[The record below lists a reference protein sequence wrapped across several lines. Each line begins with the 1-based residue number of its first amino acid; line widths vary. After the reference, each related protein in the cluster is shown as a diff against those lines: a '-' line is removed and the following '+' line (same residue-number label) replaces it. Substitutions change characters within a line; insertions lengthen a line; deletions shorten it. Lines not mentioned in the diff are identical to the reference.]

1 MARDK
6 LSIGIIG
13 ANVRYGWG
21 TRAHLPAIKALPEVD
36 LVAVAT
42 RSLETARE
50 TAQHYGALLAFD
62 NPEDLAG
69 HPDVDAVIVST
80 RAPTHH
86 ALVDLAL
93 KAGKH
98 VFCEWPL
105 GANLK
110 QAMESRDL
118 AESKGVRH
126 MVGLQARGA
135 PEFSYVKELVGEGY
149 IGQVLSATLNQSLP
163 GAGTRVATFPEGVD
177 RTQGVGTL
185 AIAGGHSIDALCFC
199 LGEFR
204 ELSGVVSTQV
214 KKALVKETGA
224 VLDVTAPDNVS
235 VSGTLASG
243 GVVSAHIKNVPDFG
257 TGMVLEIDG
266 TEGSL
271 VVTSPGSAQIEGL
284 TLSGARK
291 GDRGRQELPVPEKHR
306 WVPPDTPSGAPF
318 NVAQLLRRFAGAI
331 RDGSTIDPDFSLA
344 VTRHEMLDAI
354 QRSSD
359 SGQRQALQTDRG
371 S

>member
-1 MARDK
+1 
-6 LSIGIIG
+6 
-13 ANVRYGWG
+13 
-21 TRAHLPAIKALPEVD
+21 
-36 LVAVAT
+36 
-42 RSLETARE
+42 
-50 TAQHYGALLAFD
+50 
-62 NPEDLAG
+62 
-69 HPDVDAVIVST
+69 
-80 RAPTHH
+80 
-86 ALVDLAL
+86 VDLAL

-224 VLDVTAPDNVS
+224 LLDVTAPDNVS

-243 GVVSAHIKNVPDFG
+243 GGRVGAYQERPRFWDRHGPGDRWYRGV
-257 TGMVLEIDG
+257 
-266 TEGSL
+266 
-271 VVTSPGSAQIEGL
+271 PGSDVSWLSPDRGPDPQRGTQGGQGSSGAACARETPVGAVRHTIGGALQCSPTLAPIRRGDQGRLNDRPGL
-284 TLSGARK
+284 QPRCHPARNARRHSAVLRLGPTPSAPDRPRLLSGSDEAK
-291 GDRGRQELPVPEKHR
+291 
-306 WVPPDTPSGAPF
+306 TP
-318 NVAQLLRRFAGAI
+318 RRAS
-331 RDGSTIDPDFSLA
+331 RPMS
-344 VTRHEMLDAI
+344 R
-354 QRSSD
+354 
-359 SGQRQALQTDRG
+359 
-371 S
+371 